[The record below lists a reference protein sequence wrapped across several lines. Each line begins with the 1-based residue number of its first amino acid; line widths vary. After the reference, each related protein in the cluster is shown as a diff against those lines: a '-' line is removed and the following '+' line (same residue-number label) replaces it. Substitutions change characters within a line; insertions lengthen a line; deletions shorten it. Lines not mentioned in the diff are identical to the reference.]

1 MRELEGKK
9 VLFVSAY
16 FFGYN
21 KEIGSALKSMGAS
34 VDYYDERPANTFF
47 VKAMIRMRP
56 ELIKTY
62 IQKYHNK
69 IIEQTKQTKYDYVFF
84 IKAESIMLESL
95 AKLKQLQP
103 QAKMVLYLWDSF
115 DNFKNGEQKLTY
127 FDRILSFDRSNCL
140 AHDMIFRPLFYTMD
154 YVSLCQ
160 SKTIRDIDVLFIG
173 TMHSDR
179 YQFVERIRRN
189 ILTQGGHVY
198 YYLFFMS
205 KILYCKMKWS
215 DKALKGAK
223 MSDFK
228 FKSIVQNDILKLFDR
243 TKSVIDIQH
252 PKQTGLT
259 MRTFEVLG
267 AGRKLITTNADVVNY
282 DFYNPNNIIVV
293 DRTNPIIPK
302 EFIETDYTPI
312 PEDVYNKY
320 SIYSWLKDILDIN

>member
-1 MRELEGKK
+1 MKELEGKK

-21 KEIGSALKSMGAS
+21 KAICSALESMGAS

-62 IQKYHNK
+62 IQKYHNT
-69 IIEQTKQTKYDYVFF
+69 IIEQTKQTKYDYIFF
-84 IKAESIMLESL
+84 IKAESITPESL
-95 AKLKQLQP
+95 SKLKKLQP
-103 QAKMVLYLWDSF
+103 QAKMVLYLWDSL
-115 DNFKNGEQKLTY
+115 DNFRNGEKKLSY
-127 FDRILSFDRSNCL
+127 FDRRLSFDRSDCL
-140 AHDMIFRPLFYTMD
+140 AYDMIFRPLFYTMD
-154 YVSLCQ
+154 YASVRQ
-160 SKTIRDIDVLFIG
+160 SKTVRDIDVLFIG

-179 YQFVERIRRN
+179 YQFVERIRRM
-189 ILTQGGHVY
+189 ILAQGGKAY

-205 KILYCKMKWS
+205 KILYYKMKWS
-215 DKALKGAK
+215 NKALKGKK

-228 FKSIVQNDILKLFDR
+228 FKSITQDEILKLFDR

-259 MRTFEVLG
+259 MRTLEVLG

-282 DFYNPNNIIVV
+282 DFYNPNNITVV
-293 DRTNPIIPK
+293 DRMDPIIP
-302 EFIETDYTPI
+302 EGFMEREYTQV
-312 PEDVYNKY
+312 PEDIYDKY
-320 SIYSWLKDILDIN
+320 SIYKWLKDIFGIW